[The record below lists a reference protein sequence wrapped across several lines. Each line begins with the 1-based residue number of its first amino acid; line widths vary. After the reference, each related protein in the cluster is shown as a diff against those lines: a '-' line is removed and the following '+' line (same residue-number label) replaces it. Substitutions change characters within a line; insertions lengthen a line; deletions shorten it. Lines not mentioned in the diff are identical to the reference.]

1 MAAADQKLGLLLD
14 ADFLAFQA
22 AARVTRVVEWEDG
35 ILTTWADLE
44 EAKEAFCSS
53 VEALTSRNKRWSTAK
68 VIMCFT
74 DDHNWR
80 KDVLPS
86 YKAARSGVGKGKPL
100 AYWLLVEWIMENYE
114 CFLRPGLEGDDC
126 MGILSTKPSLIG
138 CTHTI
143 IVSPDKD
150 FKTVPG
156 EFFWMT
162 TGETLVLTQE
172 DADYWHM
179 YQTLMGD
186 STDGYAGCPGMGPGS
201 AAEFLADPYVAIQ
214 ATKVLKSGPRKGQE
228 ETYWTKRPLEPGED
242 LWDGIVSLFQKAGLT
257 EEDALVQARVARILR
272 ASDFDFKEKRPILW
286 TRPAKEDV
294 GTN

>member
-1 MAAADQKLGLLLD
+1 MLFD

-22 AARVTRVVEWEDG
+22 AANVTRVVEWDDG

-44 EAKEAFCSS
+44 AAKEAFCNQ
-53 VEALTSRNKRWSTAK
+53 VEALRSRSRRWSTAK

-74 DDHNWR
+74 DDYNWR

-86 YKAARSGVGKGKPL
+86 YKAARSGVGKGKPI
-100 AYWLLVEWIMENYE
+100 AYWLLVEWIKENFE
-114 CFLRPGLEGDDC
+114 CFQRPGLEGDDC
-126 MGILSTKPSLIG
+126 MGILSTKPSLID

-150 FKTVPG
+150 FKTIPG

-162 TGETLVLTQE
+162 TGESLVLTEE
-172 DADYWHM
+172 DANYWHM

-186 STDGYAGCPGMGPGS
+186 TTDGYAGCPGIGPGS
-201 AAEFLADPYVAIQ
+201 AAEFLAEPHIVYEDE
-214 ATKVLKSGPRKGQE
+214 KVLKSGPRKG
-228 ETYWTKRPLEPGED
+228 ETVKFWTKRPLEHGED
-242 LWDGIVSLFQKAGLT
+242 LWDGIVSLFVKAGLT

-294 GTN
+294 GTD